1 MSAQSPF
8 TQAFPTPTACFS
20 VSATADPGVM
30 LRVLEVFAKRG
41 LVPSRC
47 YSTVVGPAGAGIHI
61 DLQVLGI
68 DVGLRERIAETLR
81 QVPTVET
88 VLTSEK
94 RAAMTA

>member
-1 MSAQSPF
+1 
-8 TQAFPTPTACFS
+8 
-20 VSATADPGVM
+20 M
-30 LRVLEVFAKRG
+30 LH
-41 LVPSRC
+41 
-47 YSTVVGPAGAGIHI
+47 STVVGPAGAGIHI